1 MFRTSVRI
9 RDYMIRRPV
18 LVRPDSDIFDAIRQI
33 INHRISGVIVV
44 DEHRTPVGI
53 LSELDCLRAILSGSY
68 YGEEQGVVRVEDY
81 MTSPVETIHVDENI
95 IDVAKSMLDHKRR
108 RRPVVD
114 ENGHLIGQV
123 TCRALLKAIRDL
135 DIPDHKP
142 T

>member
-18 LVRPDSDIFDAIRQI
+18 LVRADSDIFDAIKQI

-44 DEHRTPVGI
+44 DDHRTPIGV

-68 YGEEQGVVRVEDY
+68 YGEEQGVIRVEEY

-95 IDVAKSMLDHKRR
+95 IDVAQSMLDHKRR

-114 ENGHLIGQV
+114 DNGHLIGQV
-123 TCRALLKAIRDL
+123 TCRALLKAIRDM

>member
-18 LVRPDSDIFDAIRQI
+18 LVRPDSDIFEAIRQI

-44 DEHRTPVGI
+44 DEHRKPIGI

-68 YGEEQGVVRVEDY
+68 YGEEQGIVRVEDY

>member
-1 MFRTSVRI
+1 MFRTAVRI

-81 MTSPVETIHVDENI
+81 MTSPVDTIHVDENI

>member
-1 MFRTSVRI
+1 MFRKSVRV

-18 LVRPDSDIFDAIRQI
+18 LVHTDTDIFEAIRQI

-53 LSELDCLRAILSGSY
+53 LSELDCLGAILSGSY
-68 YGEEQGVVRVEDY
+68 YGVEQGVMRVEGY
-81 MTSPVETIHVDENI
+81 MTSPVETIHIDENI

-114 ENGHLIGQV
+114 ENGHLVGQV
-123 TCRALLKAIRDL
+123 TCRALLKAIRDM